1 VAVVTPAGHR
11 TFVLDTDPHEL
22 KGALVQMN
30 KLARNTLA
38 LGTAT
43 MIVTAGISFA
53 ANGADATK
61 SYSTGRFLTGS
72 IGGTN
77 LDALAQLRGVTAA
90 NPGNPGANKNPLD
103 VTALS
108 TLPINI
114 PGGVNL
120 DLAKFLSP
128 SGAAGAINQYA
139 SAESTA
145 KAVGASGAVNDSGA
159 ALTTNGGVPS
169 DAKISLAGGPLA
181 SINKNLASV
190 DLGLGAL
197 SSNTTVDK
205 GNPSRSYK
213 IAGLNLQVS
222 VPLIASLVGDIT
234 TALTPVNAANNVTLS
249 PAQLCAVGGTTL
261 NVASATVL
269 DLIPDLTLR
278 ATINGLLNP
287 ALGAPIT
294 EVNLCDT
301 NSGLVSQI
309 LGGISESALG
319 DLVEVQVTGLN
330 DLTTGLAS
338 FSKDGV
344 ALDLSNGK
352 ITLDLEKIL
361 SAAGVNINQ
370 LPPNTNLL
378 NYITTDLISGKIT
391 TVLDNAINGLVA
403 NLGKV
408 DIAVTVAGNPVPVKL
423 SQLTG
428 TAIPPL
434 VGALS
439 QATTGIKALGTP
451 IDTALAQL
459 APGLNQVLKVTANNQ
474 SSSKSPTLNTG
485 TVNAS
490 STSGAAK
497 SGSISTAAVG
507 DYYRT
512 SALKIDVLTSS
523 VTLDIAASEAATL
536 AADRPADQQGAGP
549 GSDRDDDSNGPS
561 TDRDSD
567 SVADGAQADNGDD
580 SDTVADSDAQADAD
594 VTTTLPSTGAPN
606 LLPFWLLGIALLLFG
621 GAVLLNE
628 KRRLN
633 QI

>member
-1 VAVVTPAGHR
+1 
-11 TFVLDTDPHEL
+11 
-22 KGALVQMN
+22 MN

-77 LDALAQLRGVTAA
+77 LDTLAQLRGVTAA
-90 NPGNPGANKNPLD
+90 NPGNAGANKNPLD
-103 VTALS
+103 LTVLS
-108 TLPINI
+108 ALPINI
-114 PGGVNL
+114 PGGLNL
-120 DLAKFLSP
+120 DLAKFLSG

-139 SAESTA
+139 SAESTS
-145 KAVGASGAVNDSGA
+145 KAIGASGAVNDSGA
-159 ALTTNGGVPS
+159 ALTTNGGVPA
-169 DAKISLAGGPLA
+169 DAKVSLKNGPL
-181 SINKNLASV
+181 SGINDNLASV
-190 DLGLGAL
+190 DLGIGAL

-213 IAGLNLQVS
+213 IAGVNLQVG
-222 VPLIASLVGDIT
+222 VPLIGTLVNQLSTAVAPVKAADNITLSASQVCPLVG
-234 TALTPVNAANNVTLS
+234 N
-249 PAQLCAVGGTTL
+249 TL
-261 NVASATVL
+261 NVTTTTLLTQL
-269 DLIPDLTLR
+269 DSLNLGALADLLDP
-278 ATINGLLNP
+278 ILNNP
-287 ALGAPIT
+287 LAPIT
-294 EVNLCDT
+294 DVDLCNVNPLL
-301 NSGLVSQI
+301 SGVQGLTAGLDQLI
-309 LGGISESALG
+309 K
-319 DLVEVQVTGLN
+319 VQVTGL
-330 DLTTGLAS
+330 DQLTTGLS
-338 FSKDGV
+338 NFSSGGV
-344 ALDLSNGK
+344 SVDLNTGK
-352 ITLDLEKIL
+352 ITLDLEQIL
-361 SAAGVNINQ
+361 SAAGVNLNQ

-378 NYITTDLISGKIT
+378 QYITTGLVSDKIT
-391 TVLDNAINGLVA
+391 KVLDKAINDLVT

-408 DIAVTVAGNPVPVKL
+408 DIAVTLGGTPLPIKL
-423 SQLTG
+423 SDLTG
-428 TAIPPL
+428 QLVPPL
-434 VGALS
+434 VGALT
-439 QATTGIKALGTP
+439 QAASGVTQLGTP
-451 IDTALAQL
+451 IDAALSQL
-459 APGLNQVLKVTANNQ
+459 VPSLNSLVELTANNQ
-474 SSSKSPTLNTG
+474 SQSKSPTLSTG
-485 TVNAS
+485 TVTAGSTKNNIS
-490 STSGAAK
+490 S
-497 SGSISTAAVG
+497 AAVG

-512 SALKIDVLTSS
+512 SALKINVLRS
-523 VTLDIAASEAATL
+523 TLNVDLAASEAATL

-561 TDRDSD
+561 TDNDRDSD